1 MFTFRIYYKSIGLEV
16 NTVSVTD
23 REERV
28 RGVNKGTFIKSSRG
42 KIRN

>member
-1 MFTFRIYYKSIGLEV
+1 MYLLEGLEV

-28 RGVNKGTFIKSSRG
+28 KGVNRAHLLRARG
-42 KIRN
+42 AI